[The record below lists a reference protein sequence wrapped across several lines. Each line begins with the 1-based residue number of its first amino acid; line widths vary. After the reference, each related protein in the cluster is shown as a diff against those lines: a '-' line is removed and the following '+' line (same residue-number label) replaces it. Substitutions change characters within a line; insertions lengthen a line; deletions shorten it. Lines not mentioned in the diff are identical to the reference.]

1 MNILNHLN
9 TAMEYIEENLC
20 AELDLEEV
28 AGRACVSTDSFQRF
42 FSYMTGMSLKEYV
55 RRRRLTLAA
64 EEIRLGQ
71 EKIVDL
77 AVKYGYDS
85 SAAFSR
91 AFAKQHGLTPNEY
104 RKFGG
109 TIIVFPPAS
118 FHITI
123 KGAKEMKFRIVE
135 LEETTVYGIA
145 KEYEG
150 QGYPDRETLRH
161 MMWSEECEN
170 VPGKLSEGSWNQPG
184 SKSYD
189 GIWYGVWQD
198 GKYMIARGENDIR
211 KNRSKEANIEANAEV
226 NAKADIKDK
235 LEMDQLPTG
244 TYAAFQT
251 EAGGLAWEEFPKLF
265 ELIFE
270 SWLPTSGYKQKGDT
284 IVEVYHLWTDKEE
297 RKKKRYY
304 EVWVPVEKK

>member
-1 MNILNHLN
+1 MSLSVRWQGKEELRMNILNHLN

-28 AGRACVSTDSFQRF
+28 AGRACVSADSFRRF
-42 FSYMTGMSLKEYV
+42 FSYMTGMTLKEYV

-64 EEIRLGQ
+64 EDIRLGQ
-71 EKIVDL
+71 GRIVDL

-85 SAAFSR
+85 GAAFSR

-104 RKFGG
+104 RKYGG
-109 TIIVFPPAS
+109 TIKIFPPAS

-123 KGAKEMKFRIVE
+123 KGAKEMNFRIVE
-135 LEETTVYGIA
+135 LAETTIYGIA

-170 VPGKLSEGSWNQPG
+170 VPGKLAEGSWNQPG
-184 SKSYD
+184 SKAYD

-198 GKYMIARGENDIR
+198 GKYLIGREENDIR
-211 KNRSKEANIEANAEV
+211 KNRSKEEY
-226 NAKADIKDK
+226 D
-235 LEMDQLPTG
+235 LPAG

-265 ELIFE
+265 ELIFG
-270 SWLPTSGYKQKGDT
+270 SWMPTSGYTQKGDT

>member
-1 MNILNHLN
+1 MNILNQLN

-20 AELDLEEV
+20 AELDLEKV
-28 AGRACVSTDSFQRF
+28 AGRAFVSADSFQRF
-42 FSYMTGMSLKEYV
+42 FSYMTGMTLKEYV

-64 EEIRLGQ
+64 EDLRLGQ
-71 EKIVDL
+71 ERIVDL

-104 RKFGG
+104 RKYGG
-109 TIIVFPPAS
+109 RIKVFPPAS

-123 KGAKEMKFRIVE
+123 KGAKEMNFRIVE

-161 MMWSEECEN
+161 LMWSEECEN
-170 VPGKLSEGSWNQPG
+170 VPGKLAEGNWNQPG
-184 SKSYD
+184 SKAYD
-189 GIWYGVWQD
+189 GIWYGMWQD
-198 GKYMIARGENDIR
+198 GKYLIARGEQDIR
-211 KNRSKEANIEANAEV
+211 KSASEKEDVGVNENSNIKE
-226 NAKADIKDK
+226 KLDIHH
-235 LEMDQLPTG
+235 LPAG

-251 EAGGLAWEEFPKLF
+251 KAGGLAWEEFPKLF

-270 SWLPTSGYKQKGDT
+270 SWLPTSGYKQKGEA
-284 IVEVYHLWTDKEE
+284 IIEVYHLWTDKEE

-304 EVWVPVEKK
+304 EVWLPVERESI

>member
-9 TAMEYIEENLC
+9 AAMEYIEENLC
-20 AELDLEEV
+20 AELDLDEV
-28 AGRACVSTDSFQRF
+28 AVKACISADSFLRF
-42 FSYMTGMSLKEYV
+42 FSYMTGMTLKEYV
-55 RRRRLTLAA
+55 RCRRLTLAA
-64 EEIRLGQ
+64 EDLRLGQ

-91 AFAKQHGLTPNEY
+91 AFAKQHGLMPNEY
-104 RKFGG
+104 RKYGG
-109 TIIVFPPAS
+109 TIKVFPPAS

-161 MMWSEECEN
+161 LMWSEECEN
-170 VPGKLSEGSWNQPG
+170 VSGKLAEGNWNQPG
-184 SKSYD
+184 SKAYD

-198 GKYMIARGENDIR
+198 GKYLIARDEKDIKKSVSEKEEVEVSEN
-211 KNRSKEANIEANAEV
+211 ANIKDRLERYYL
-226 NAKADIKDK
+226 KA
-235 LEMDQLPTG
+235 G
-244 TYAAFQT
+244 TYAAFKT

-270 SWLPTSGYKQKGDT
+270 SWLPASGYTQKGDA
-284 IVEVYHLWTDKEE
+284 IIEVYHLWTDKEE

>member
-28 AGRACVSTDSFQRF
+28 AGRACVSADSFRRF
-42 FSYMTGMSLKEYV
+42 FSYMTGMTLKEYV

-64 EEIRLGQ
+64 EDIRLGQ
-71 EKIVDL
+71 GRIVDL

-85 SAAFSR
+85 GAAFSR

-104 RKFGG
+104 RKYGG
-109 TIIVFPPAS
+109 IIKIFPPAS

-123 KGAKEMKFRIVE
+123 KGAKEMNFRIVE
-135 LEETTVYGIA
+135 LAETTIYGIA

-170 VPGKLSEGSWNQPG
+170 VPGKLAEGSWNQPG
-184 SKSYD
+184 SKAYD

-198 GKYMIARGENDIR
+198 GKYLIGREENDIR
-211 KNRSKEANIEANAEV
+211 KNRSKEEYH
-226 NAKADIKDK
+226 
-235 LEMDQLPTG
+235 LPAG

-265 ELIFE
+265 ELIFG
-270 SWLPTSGYKQKGDT
+270 SWLPTSGYTQKGDT

-304 EVWVPVEKK
+304 EVWVPVEKRAI